1 MSLFDNAE
9 RRVENHKTGVVNK
22 YDKFG
27 RKIVNVPPRQEIV
40 EEQVTAKIIQGPET
54 VKPELSE
61 GEKHYREV
69 KVQNA
74 INKNNSTNYL
84 QQLAE
89 NTKVGVLENVLTSV
103 YYDAL
108 FLDDDFKEH
117 NAAVIQEAVH
127 DHLVEKGG
135 YKYIEEAYDRTK
147 SPLIK
152 AIMDICEET
161 SKEVN
166 KKEIKKMN
174 EDMSYTF
181 GKLFKF
187 KLEEEEKQKLDYNKE
202 SIGLKQ
208 ISNVVKDK
216 MLNVVKEEKKRE
228 TEHSEMMDE
237 IEKQLSDD
245 PEVNDAEAVAEAL
258 NKIFINNVNIEEG
271 TLFNSLLR
279 TNYKKVLES
288 GYDALR
294 LDRMTSENDISDV
307 LNSITLENVLIDDE
321 FKEIDSLSNEKIKD
335 IFDDF
340 VNNINIQENPDLDD
354 VVESFANVQDRF
366 TEVANNT
373 INKTDLYQIRNDFRI
388 LQETFE
394 EVIDKMDISEEGKN
408 CGGKE
413 CSGLDKKNLTIVND
427 ANLDKAKE
435 AKNPPG
441 SKQDKA
447 KQKENGDV
455 IDTIFDQDA
464 LRGKNKK
471 TVKEEYDDIDDEL
484 EFDDIDDEF
493 DITEEGSNGPG
504 MKFYIKNYGT
514 LYMNALK
521 APGDINRIQPGL
533 MKIVKRCKTMR
544 EIEYLQK
551 DASHSVSI
559 LNSHIKNFKDD
570 KKKMAQYKT
579 HIKWIESVYRPAIS
593 AKKKEIKEKENS
605 KKKVVKES
613 IVQILEEC
621 VSIVDERIQMHD
633 NADEF
638 ARNTVLEN
646 YMGENVLIPIIKKS
660 DMQLDG
666 LKLAYKMKHVLE
678 SLTVLIN
685 DYEGADNTALIKNAV
700 ESNKSNVRFV
710 LESFKGIPSTPVY
723 KINFFNTFNDL
734 LQIVDENVN
743 EMCTLY
749 ENFDMTEIDYDD
761 VNGDLLI
768 DDENNTFRI
777 LTECADDNPI
787 NGEVE
792 CIDMDFILADTIME
806 YTLLETMYTLQLE
819 DFKYNDIKKITN
831 NMLNDDI
838 IMEAKN
844 KKSIMK
850 TIKDA
855 DKMAGKNARKKINER
870 NEKKEKRI
878 KEIADNQK
886 KAYEIQKQNFKHLVD
901 SGKDAV
907 NAYKDTIGEFKE
919 TGKNIKNEIKK
930 SKKKK

>member
-9 RRVENHKTGVVNK
+9 RRVDNHKTGITNK

-27 RKIVNVPPRQEIV
+27 RKIVNVPPKQEIV

-74 INKNNSTNYL
+74 INKNNTANYL
-84 QQLAE
+84 QQLAD

-117 NAAVIQEAVH
+117 NAVVIQEAVH
-127 DHLVEKGG
+127 DYLVEKGG
-135 YKYIEEAYDRTK
+135 YNYIVEAYERTK

-166 KKEIKKMN
+166 KKEVKKMN

-202 SIGLKQ
+202 AIGLKQ
-208 ISNVVKDK
+208 ISSVVKDK
-216 MLNVVKEEKKRE
+216 ILDVVKEEKKRE
-228 TEHSEMMDE
+228 TEHAEMMDE
-237 IEKQLSDD
+237 IENQLSDD

-294 LDRMTSENDISDV
+294 LDRMTNEKDISDI
-307 LNSITLENVLIDDE
+307 LNSITLENVLLDNE
-321 FKEIDSLSNEKIKD
+321 FNETNSLSNEKIKD

-366 TEVANNT
+366 TEVANNA

-394 EVIDKMDISEEGKN
+394 EVIDNMDISEEGKD
-408 CGGKE
+408 CSGKE
-413 CSGLDKKNLTIVND
+413 CAGANKKNLTIVND

-435 AKNPPG
+435 TKNPPV

-455 IDTIFDQDA
+455 IDTTFDQDA
-464 LRGKNKK
+464 LRGKHKK
-471 TVKEEYDDIDDEL
+471 AVKE
-484 EFDDIDDEF
+484 
-493 DITEEGSNGPG
+493 
-504 MKFYIKNYGT
+504 
-514 LYMNALK
+514 
-521 APGDINRIQPGL
+521 
-533 MKIVKRCKTMR
+533 C
-544 EIEYLQK
+544 
-551 DASHSVSI
+551 
-559 LNSHIKNFKDD
+559 
-570 KKKMAQYKT
+570 
-579 HIKWIESVYRPAIS
+579 
-593 AKKKEIKEKENS
+593 
-605 KKKVVKES
+605 

-621 VSIVDERIQMHD
+621 VSIIDEKIQMHD

-638 ARNTVLEN
+638 ARNVILEN

-660 DMQLDG
+660 DMQLNG
-666 LKLAYKMKHVLE
+666 LNLAYKMKHVLE
-678 SLTVLIN
+678 SLIVLVN
-685 DYEGADNTALIKNAV
+685 NYDGADNTALIKNAV
-700 ESNKSNVRFV
+700 ESNKANTKFV
-710 LESFKGIPSTPVY
+710 LESFKGIPSTPAY
-723 KINFFNTFNDL
+723 KVNFFNTFNDL

-819 DFKYNDIKKITN
+819 DFKHNDIKKITN
-831 NMLNDDI
+831 NMLN
-838 IMEAKN
+838 K
-844 KKSIMK
+844 
-850 TIKDA
+850 
-855 DKMAGKNARKKINER
+855 
-870 NEKKEKRI
+870 
-878 KEIADNQK
+878 
-886 KAYEIQKQNFKHLVD
+886 
-901 SGKDAV
+901 
-907 NAYKDTIGEFKE
+907 
-919 TGKNIKNEIKK
+919 
-930 SKKKK
+930 

>member
-9 RRVENHKTGVVNK
+9 RRVQNHKSGINNK

-27 RKIVNVPPRQEIV
+27 RKIINIPEKKEIV

-54 VKPELSE
+54 QKPELSE

-69 KVQNA
+69 KVQNS
-74 INKNNSTNYL
+74 INKNSKANYL
-84 QQLAE
+84 QQLSD
-89 NTKVGVLENVLTSV
+89 NTKVGVLENVLTSI

-117 NAAVIQEAVH
+117 NAVVIQEAVH
-127 DHLVEKGG
+127 DYLVDKGG
-135 YKYIEEAYDRTK
+135 YNYIVEAYNRTK

-208 ISNVVKDK
+208 ISSTIKDK
-216 MLNVVKEEKKRE
+216 ILDVVKEEKKRE
-228 TEHSEMMDE
+228 TEHAEMMDE
-237 IEKQLSDD
+237 IENQLSDD

-279 TNYKKVLES
+279 TNYKRVLES
-288 GYDALR
+288 GYDALE
-294 LDRMTSENDISDV
+294 LERMNVDADISDI
-307 LNSITLENVLIDDE
+307 LNKVTLESVLLDDE
-321 FKEIDSLSNEKIKD
+321 FKDTRNLSNDDIKC

-340 VNNINIQENPDLDD
+340 VNNVTIQENPSLDD
-354 VVESFANVQDRF
+354 VVESFANVQNRF
-366 TEVANNT
+366 TDLANEA
-373 INKTDLYQIRNDFRI
+373 INKQELYQLRNDFRI

-394 EVIDKMDISEEGKN
+394 EVINDMNITEEGKK
-408 CGGKE
+408 CTGKE
-413 CSGLDKKNLTIVND
+413 CAGVDKKNLTIVND
-427 ANLDKAKE
+427 NDEDVAKD
-435 AKNPPG
+435 AKKDPKN
-441 SKQDKA
+441 
-447 KQKENGDV
+447 KENKNEDK
-455 IDTIFDQDA
+455 IDTTFDQEV
-464 LRGKNKK
+464 LRGN
-471 TVKEEYDDIDDEL
+471 
-484 EFDDIDDEF
+484 
-493 DITEEGSNGPG
+493 
-504 MKFYIKNYGT
+504 
-514 LYMNALK
+514 
-521 APGDINRIQPGL
+521 
-533 MKIVKRCKTMR
+533 
-544 EIEYLQK
+544 
-551 DASHSVSI
+551 
-559 LNSHIKNFKDD
+559 
-570 KKKMAQYKT
+570 
-579 HIKWIESVYRPAIS
+579 
-593 AKKKEIKEKENS
+593 
-605 KKKVVKES
+605 KKKVVKEC

-621 VSIVDERIQMHD
+621 VNTIDEKLQMHE

-646 YMGENVLIPIIKKS
+646 YMGENVLIPIIKKA

-678 SLTVLIN
+678 SLTVLVN

-700 ESNKSNVRFV
+700 ETNKANARFV

-734 LQIVDENVN
+734 LQVVDENVN
-743 EMCTLY
+743 ELCALY
-749 ENFDMTEIDYDD
+749 ENFDIKEIDYDD

-768 DDENNTFRI
+768 DDEYNTFRI

-787 NGEVE
+787 NGDVE
-792 CIDMDFILADTIME
+792 YIDMDFILANTIME

-819 DFKYNDIKKITN
+819 DFKHNDIKKITN
-831 NMLNDDI
+831 NMLN
-838 IMEAKN
+838 K
-844 KKSIMK
+844 
-850 TIKDA
+850 
-855 DKMAGKNARKKINER
+855 
-870 NEKKEKRI
+870 
-878 KEIADNQK
+878 
-886 KAYEIQKQNFKHLVD
+886 
-901 SGKDAV
+901 
-907 NAYKDTIGEFKE
+907 
-919 TGKNIKNEIKK
+919 
-930 SKKKK
+930 